1 MLKISQV
8 GTANHSVKLKLEGR
22 VIGPWVG
29 ELLQVCETHLAEGR
43 KLKLDLADVSYVDAD
58 GVAAL
63 IGLKSRGVTVTNCSP
78 FVEEQLKSADAKLAG
93 TPRCGVRSAQ
103 RADPT
108 SSVF

>member
-22 VIGPWVG
+22 VIGPWVD
-29 ELLQVCETHLAEGR
+29 ELRQICEPLLSEGR
-43 KLKLDLADVSYVDAD
+43 ALNLDLADVSYVDAD

-63 IGLKSRGVTVTNCSP
+63 TGLKSRGVTVTNCSP
-78 FVEEQLKSADAKLAG
+78 FVEEQLKGADAKLVG

-108 SSVF
+108 SSAF